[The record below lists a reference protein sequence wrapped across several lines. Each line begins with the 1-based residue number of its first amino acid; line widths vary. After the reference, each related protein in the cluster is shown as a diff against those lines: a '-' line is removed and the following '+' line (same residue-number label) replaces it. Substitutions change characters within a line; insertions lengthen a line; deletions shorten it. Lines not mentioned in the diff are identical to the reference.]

1 MVQTLLVVLSTETDQ
16 ETLGMDSQ
24 HSQVVVSGLGI
35 DCYTE
40 INILVRVAKYT
51 GFGLK
56 PL

>member
-1 MVQTLLVVLSTETDQ
+1 MVQTLVLSTEPDQ

-40 INILVRVAKYT
+40 IDIQVRFTKYT
-51 GFGLK
+51 DFGIK